1 MADSFPEQGRLAGID
16 YGTVRVGVAVTDA
29 GRILASPL
37 EIYRRRNAKADA
49 EYFRCMVQEEHIVGL
64 VVGLPVH
71 SSGQESQKSIE
82 ARQFGRWLNEVT
94 GLPIRFYD
102 ERYTSVLAER
112 SLLDAGIGKRGRKK
126 RLDKVAAQVM
136 LAAYLESSQSEQP
149 GALDD

>member
-1 MADSFPEQGRLAGID
+1 MVDNFPEQGRLAGID

-37 EIYRRRNAKADA
+37 EIYHRRDAKADS
-49 EYFRCMVQEEHIVGL
+49 EYFRRVVQEEDIVGF

-71 SSGQESQKSIE
+71 SSGQESQKSTE
-82 ARQFGRWLNEVT
+82 ARQFGRWLQEVT
-94 GLPIRFYD
+94 GLPIRFHD

-112 SLLDAGIGKRGRKK
+112 SLLDAGMSRRGRKK
-126 RLDKVAAQVM
+126 RLDKVAAQVI